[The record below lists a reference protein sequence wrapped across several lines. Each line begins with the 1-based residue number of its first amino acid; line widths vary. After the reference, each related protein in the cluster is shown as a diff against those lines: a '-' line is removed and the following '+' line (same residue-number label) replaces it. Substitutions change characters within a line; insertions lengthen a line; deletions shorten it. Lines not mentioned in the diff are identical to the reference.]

1 MMQATPAF
9 RFFVFGI
16 FYAAASLAFALLT
29 RDGVFDNL
37 LNSLEVGTRGALQ
50 IFTLFGIVL
59 AFALLRAKRR
69 KQEAVAMVALQITL
83 AYLGV
88 AALNFGFTL
97 FKIGMPALLPYF
109 ADPLLADLDAWL
121 HGGSDAWRLVDDTL
135 GSDVARQILP
145 LYQGPWLVLAFLF
158 PVLLVATDDDSA
170 RVSRFLGLY
179 CAAWLLIGNLL
190 ALSGLS
196 VGPIYYDR
204 LLGTARFSELQQVL
218 NTQGVDQTLLGHVQ
232 EFLWRAYSSGEQA
245 LGTGIS
251 AFPSVHVSVAF
262 TIALYC
268 LERSALLVLP
278 GLAFAAA
285 ILLMSVWSGYHYAI
299 DGYVSILAMLGL
311 WGWQHLRARR
321 PIEIPSQTVAD
332 AAVRETPG
340 S

>member
-9 RFFVFGI
+9 RFFTFGA

-29 RDGVFDNL
+29 RDGVFDHL
-37 LNSLEVGTRGALQ
+37 LSSLAVGTRVPVQ
-50 IFTLFGIVL
+50 MFTLFCIVL
-59 AFALLRAKRR
+59 VFALLRAKRR
-69 KQEAVAMVALQITL
+69 KQGTVAMVALQITL

-97 FKIGMPALLPYF
+97 FKTGMPALLPYF

-121 HGGSDAWRLVDDTL
+121 HGGTDPWRLVDDTL

-145 LYQGPWLVLAFLF
+145 VYQGPWLLLAFLF

-170 RVSRFLGLY
+170 RVSRFLTLY
-179 CAAWLLIGNLL
+179 CAAWVLIGNLL
-190 ALSGLS
+190 ALAGLS

-204 LLGTARFSELQQVL
+204 LLGTARFTELQQML
-218 NTQGVDQTLLGHVQ
+218 DTQGVDQIFLGQVQ
-232 EFLWRAYSSGEQA
+232 EFLWRMYRSGKHA

-262 TIALYC
+262 TVTLYC

-285 ILLMSVWSGYHYAI
+285 ILLLSVWSGYHYAI

-311 WGWQHLRARR
+311 WGWQHLRARSPR
-321 PIEIPSQTVAD
+321 EIASDPVAD
-332 AAVRETPG
+332 AAAREAQG